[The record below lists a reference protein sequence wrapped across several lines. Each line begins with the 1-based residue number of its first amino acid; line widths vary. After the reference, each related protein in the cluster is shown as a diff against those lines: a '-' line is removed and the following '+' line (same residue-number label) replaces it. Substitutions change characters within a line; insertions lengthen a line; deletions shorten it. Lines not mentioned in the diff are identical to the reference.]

1 MCGGDNQW
9 HKMYK
14 LLKYKADMCEDVI
27 LKAKLIL
34 FVEGWDSRLR
44 ERGRR
49 EKTAE
54 SVTLILCT
62 F

>member
-1 MCGGDNQW
+1 
-9 HKMYK
+9 MY
-14 LLKYKADMCEDVI
+14 EDVI

-34 FVEGWDSRLR
+34 FVEGRDSRLR

-54 SVTLILCT
+54 SVTLTLCT

>member
-1 MCGGDNQW
+1 
-9 HKMYK
+9 MYK